1 MVKNITVTKRMVLE
15 WLISRGYRRE
25 DIVFNRRSS
34 PDFIL
39 PDGRRI
45 EVKRVA
51 GNAVYFTR
59 KQWECLDDGVEIAL
73 VNEGLKEPIA
83 VVPFSEVR
91 RVAESGGRLL
101 GRFRVIIQPSSSR
114 VICIRC
120 GEDLYK
126 AFVKFSLDYDGYSE
140 ALREL
145 MVRAGVLKKPIT
157 F

>member
-1 MVKNITVTKRMVLE
+1 
-15 WLISRGYRRE
+15 
-25 DIVFNRRSS
+25 
-34 PDFIL
+34 
-39 PDGRRI
+39 
-45 EVKRVA
+45 
-51 GNAVYFTR
+51 
-59 KQWECLDDGVEIAL
+59 
-73 VNEGLKEPIA
+73 
-83 VVPFSEVR
+83 VR

-126 AFVKFSLDYDGYSE
+126 AFVKFALDYDDYSE

-145 MVRAGVLKKPIT
+145 MIKAGIMRKPPT